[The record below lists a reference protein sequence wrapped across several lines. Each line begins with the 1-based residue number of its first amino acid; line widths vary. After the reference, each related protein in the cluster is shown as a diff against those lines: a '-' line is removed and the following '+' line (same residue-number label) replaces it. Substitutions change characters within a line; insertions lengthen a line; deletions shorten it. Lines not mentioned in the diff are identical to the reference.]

1 MSLKAMP
8 TWIYQ
13 GTQDDYQF
21 NDVVKP
27 ENLTRLPPL
36 DERDV
41 SNLKLVI
48 EKEHRIPGTFDFTII
63 IEYIETMSTCGSQVF
78 L

>member
-36 DERDV
+36 NERDV
-41 SNLKLVI
+41 SNLKVQTIVI
-48 EKEHRIPGTFDFTII
+48 ET
-63 IEYIETMSTCGSQVF
+63 
-78 L
+78 